1 MRDALKQLQNCSE
14 ENVVYRECFAD
25 ISGMLRENRK
35 VSDLEGFINQKITP
49 LIKETE
55 QRLETIN
62 KNLSRDRRNKVKGIL
77 AEYTKELQILSQDQ
91 NLSEE
96 AISKSV
102 AAFYTNLEHMS
113 EDNWIKQRLYL
124 SSEVEN
130 LKTRQ
135 TAILS
140 MLNRNIDEIISQ
152 NPEIKGFKEFRELG
166 RLIEDEKRCGI
177 EVDIVNGWISVGNLD
192 NRTV

>member
-14 ENVVYRECFAD
+14 ENVVYRECFTD
-25 ISGMLRENRK
+25 ISMMLRENRK

-62 KNLSRDRRNKVKGIL
+62 KNLSRDRRNKVKGVL